1 MKKLIKSVIFLSV
14 ALSVIAGMAFYN
26 WQAERQAKRNPPPRQ
41 ENTLTFIEGWTL
53 RDYGYYLENKGLFQ
67 AEELHEAVGFPAVDY
82 RHSKD
87 LPQLADWSAQFDFLK
102 DKSKYVGLE
111 GYLFP
116 DTYRVYAD
124 ATIKDIVTKML
135 ENFDKK
141 FTLEMRADIVKQ
153 KKTIFQVVTVASL
166 VEAEAKSETDR
177 YLVAD
182 IIWRRLASGMP
193 LQLDSTVNYATGEK
207 KSAISLAE
215 QALSS
220 PYNTYRYPGLP
231 LGPINNPALTALQ
244 AAIYPEKN
252 SYWYFLTGTDGQMH
266 YAKDLNGHNINK
278 YRYLK

>member
-1 MKKLIKSVIFLSV
+1 MKKWIKFLIFLAVAGSVITGTV
-14 ALSVIAGMAFYN
+14 FYD
-26 WQAERQAKRNPPPRQ
+26 WQKERQARKNPSPLK

-82 RHSKD
+82 RQSKD
-87 LPQLADWSAQFDFLK
+87 LPQLTDWSDKFDFLK
-102 DKSKYVGLE
+102 DKPKYVSLE

-116 DTYRVYAD
+116 DTYRVYED

-141 FTLEMRADIVKQ
+141 LTPEMREEIIKR

-166 VEAEAKSETDR
+166 VEAEACAEADR

-182 IIWRRLASGMP
+182 IIWRRLAISMP
-193 LQLDSTVNYATGEK
+193 LQLDSTINYATGEK
-207 KSAISLAE
+207 KAAVSLAE
-215 QALSS
+215 QALNS

-231 LGPINNPALTALQ
+231 LGPIDNPSLAALQ
-244 AAIYPEKN
+244 AAVYPEKN
-252 SYWYFLTGTDGQMH
+252 SYWYFLTGTDGKMH
-266 YAKDLNGHNINK
+266 YGKNLDEHNRNK

>member
-1 MKKLIKSVIFLSV
+1 L
-14 ALSVIAGMAFYN
+14 
-26 WQAERQAKRNPPPRQ
+26 
-41 ENTLTFIEGWTL
+41 EG
-53 RDYGYYLENKGLFQ
+53 KGLFQ

-82 RHSKD
+82 RQSKD
-87 LPQLADWSAQFDFLK
+87 LPQLADWPAQFDFLK
-102 DKSKYVGLE
+102 DKPKYVGLE

-135 ENFDKK
+135 ENFGKK
-141 FTLEMRADIVKQ
+141 LTPEMRLEIAKQ

-166 VEAEAKSETDR
+166 VEAEARSDADR
-177 YLVAD
+177 HLVAD
-182 IIWRRLASGMP
+182 IIWRRLAFGMP
-193 LQLDSTVNYATGEK
+193 LQLDSTVNYATGGK
-207 KSAISLAE
+207 KAAISLAE
-215 QALSS
+215 QALNS

-244 AAIYPEKN
+244 SAIYPEEN
-252 SYWYFLTGTDGQMH
+252 NYWYFLTGTDGKMY